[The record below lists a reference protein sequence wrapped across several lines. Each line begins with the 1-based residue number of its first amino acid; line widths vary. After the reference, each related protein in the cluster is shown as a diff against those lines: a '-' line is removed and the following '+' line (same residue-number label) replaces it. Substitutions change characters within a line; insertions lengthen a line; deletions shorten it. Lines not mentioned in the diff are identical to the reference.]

1 LLFANNQELLLEMG
15 MPPNAQP
22 NYIHST
28 PPVIQVEEATQI
40 SFLFK
45 RVVYLCII
53 EKKKKRLLYITYTY
67 SSVPKLLSLIRL
79 TINSKEKRRSI
90 SFLMLTVLL
99 NITVLI
105 NQQRVHTQRQRAAKS
120 SPCRAAAQWPQYAPS
135 YNTKAFRLGLSKN
148 HVFCGFSTGAD
159 RRRIQSSLNPKLEL
173 APVQRLICA
182 MPNCSMKG
190 EMRQ

>member
-1 LLFANNQELLLEMG
+1 

-67 SSVPKLLSLIRL
+67 SSVPKLLSLL
-79 TINSKEKRRSI
+79 TFLFLFDYLSYSILKKIIYFAMICFIIKENSNTTYN
-90 SFLMLTVLL
+90 FTYL
-99 NITVLI
+99 N
-105 NQQRVHTQRQRAAKS
+105 
-120 SPCRAAAQWPQYAPS
+120 
-135 YNTKAFRLGLSKN
+135 
-148 HVFCGFSTGAD
+148 
-159 RRRIQSSLNPKLEL
+159 
-173 APVQRLICA
+173 
-182 MPNCSMKG
+182 
-190 EMRQ
+190 